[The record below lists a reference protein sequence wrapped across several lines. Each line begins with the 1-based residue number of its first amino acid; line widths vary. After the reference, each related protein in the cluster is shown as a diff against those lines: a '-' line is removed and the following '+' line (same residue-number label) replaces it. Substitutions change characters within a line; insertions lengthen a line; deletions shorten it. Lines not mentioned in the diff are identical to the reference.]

1 MTQIADQSGPR
12 TMPTNRRAFERFAL
26 PTAYTPMS
34 VRLLGETTFDLE
46 GHAYDISEGGV
57 RFELDEP
64 IPAGTPVAVKLELP
78 GLAEDSG
85 PGRAIFA
92 TGNVVWID
100 DEDVDIGPARM
111 AIAFTMFSRAGDRER
126 LLAQLG
132 QQRYLRAA

>member
-1 MTQIADQSGPR
+1 MTQFAARSSRNQ
-12 TMPTNRRAFERFAL
+12 PTNRRAFERFAL

-34 VRLLGETTFDLE
+34 VRLLSQTTFDLE
-46 GHAYDISEGGV
+46 GHAYDISEGGI

-64 IPAGTPVAVKLELP
+64 IPAGTSVAVKLELP
-78 GLAEDSG
+78 GLADDAG
-85 PGRAIFA
+85 PGRALFA

-100 DEDVDIGPARM
+100 DEDIDIGPARM
-111 AIAFTMFSRAGDRER
+111 AIAFTTFCRAGDRER